1 MIKIWCS
8 YDKTDLRFGQLY
20 VLCWAARLGW
30 VGSALQASVVGLVGF
45 YKVDPCPSLAM
56 PSVTAR
62 ERARQLGQDTTRI
75 AWKFFWGVRIFVQ
88 PIVSRD
94 VSVLI
99 LQTYLWGNN
108 GNNCRYTRCLSRLPN
123 ERNKAKQ
130 YSLLQLAYSSLS
142 GVDRCSSKSSQ
153 IILCSFM
160 AVLGHGQGAVV
171 PGLAWKEAKMASRHD

>member
-1 MIKIWCS
+1 MTKLTYVSDSCMS
-8 YDKTDLRFGQLY
+8 YVGQ
-20 VLCWAARLGW
+20 RGW
-30 VGSALQASVVGLVGF
+30 VESGQHCKPLSWVWLGFIKWTHVHLWQCHLWQLVKEQDNLGKTQQGLHENSSG
-45 YKVDPCPSLAM
+45 
-56 PSVTAR
+56 
-62 ERARQLGQDTTRI
+62 
-75 AWKFFWGVRIFVQ
+75 GVRIFVQ